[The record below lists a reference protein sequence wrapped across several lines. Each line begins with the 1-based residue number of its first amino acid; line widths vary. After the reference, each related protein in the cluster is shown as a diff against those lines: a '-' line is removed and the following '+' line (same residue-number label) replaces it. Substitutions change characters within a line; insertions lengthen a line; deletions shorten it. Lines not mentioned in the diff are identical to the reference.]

1 MAWRV
6 IGRGSNILVT
16 DAGFPGILVRLTG
29 EFRTV
34 RNVDET
40 DSAVVTAGG
49 GCLLAE
55 LLGYCRRHGL
65 GGLEFL
71 TGIPGGV
78 GGAVRMN
85 AGAFG
90 HAFGEMLA
98 RVVVVVGT
106 DGEVQTKKKGE
117 WHCGYRR
124 FEISGCDMD
133 RIIILSAEFGLQKTD
148 SAQIGETMDNYRLL
162 RREKQ
167 PPSFPSAG
175 SFFKNPAGD
184 FAGRL
189 IEAAGLKGL
198 CVGGAMVSP
207 AHANFIINTGGAT
220 ATDIINLMH
229 RVQERVKAKTGI
241 FLEPEVHII

>member
-1 MAWRV
+1 
-6 IGRGSNILVT
+6 
-16 DAGFPGILVRLTG
+16 
-29 EFRTV
+29 
-34 RNVDET
+34 VDET

-49 GCLLAE
+49 GCLLAQ

-90 HAFGEMLA
+90 HAIGEMLA
-98 RVVVVVGT
+98 RVVVVGT
-106 DGEVQTKKKGE
+106 DGEVQIKMKGE
-117 WHCGYRR
+117 WSCGYRR
-124 FEISGCDMD
+124 FELNSYDMD
-133 RIIILSAEFGLQKTD
+133 RVIILSADFELQKTNPVRI
-148 SAQIGETMDNYRLL
+148 QETMEEYRSL

-167 PPSFPSAG
+167 PPAFPSAG

-189 IEAAGLKGL
+189 IEAGGLKGFR
-198 CVGGAMVSP
+198 VGGAMVSP
-207 AHANFIINTGGAT
+207 VHANFIINTGGAT
-220 ATDIINLMH
+220 AADIIKLM
-229 RVQERVKAKTGI
+229 RTIQEKVEAETGI